1 MISCKD
7 SYFQNGHAIFAD
19 SFASFSSC
27 N

>member
-1 MISCKD
+1 MKSCKD

-19 SFASFSSC
+19 SFASFSSR